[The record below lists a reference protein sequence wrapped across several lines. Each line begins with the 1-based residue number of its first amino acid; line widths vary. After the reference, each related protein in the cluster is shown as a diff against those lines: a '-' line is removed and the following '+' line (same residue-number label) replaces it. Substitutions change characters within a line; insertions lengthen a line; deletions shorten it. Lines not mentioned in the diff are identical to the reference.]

1 MNRPEV
7 LPTNPFTTRRTFVGA
22 GAAALAVGFCQALP
36 SAAFADTTSPNMLGP
51 LPGYSPQIG
60 TFVSQLTWMREAN
73 GVLTATKGLTQA
85 DLDYL
90 FDKNAN
96 SIGAL
101 MLHLAA
107 TETYYQMNTFDGMKW
122 DSWPGDIKKKWD
134 PAMDLGDAGRAT
146 IKGHDRDYYVNILHE
161 VREKTLAGFRTK
173 DDAWFLAADKGWPWG
188 PTNNLC
194 KWFHVCEHE
203 AHHTGQIAF
212 LRKRLP
218 GAKPD
223 TGSAVA
229 PNPLFLV
236 PVFSST
242 NCAAILH
249 RAQSCTGVLK
259 RSLSIGAVSNSA
271 RGPSPTMRP
280 SRIRITRSNT

>member
-1 MNRPEV
+1 MSSTDVSFPH
-7 LPTNPFTTRRTFVGA
+7 PFARRRFLGGTAATLAAGLAGTFPLSST
-22 GAAALAVGFCQALP
+22 AAAETVELNV
-36 SAAFADTTSPNMLGP
+36 LGP
-51 LPGYSPQIG
+51 RPGYSSQIG
-60 TFVSQLTWMREAN
+60 AFVSELTWMRDAN
-73 GVLTATKGLTQA
+73 GVLRATEKLSQA

-122 DSWPGDIKKKWD
+122 DSWSADIKKKWD
-134 PAMDLGDAGRAT
+134 AAMDLGDAGRAS

-161 VREKTLAGFRTK
+161 VREKTLAEFRK
-173 DDAWFLAADKGWPWG
+173 RDDAWFLAIDKNWPWG

-203 AHHTGQIAF
+203 AHHTGQIAL

-218 GAKPD
+218 GAKP
-223 TGSAVA
+223 
-229 PNPLFLV
+229 
-236 PVFSST
+236 SSE
-242 NCAAILH
+242 
-249 RAQSCTGVLK
+249 
-259 RSLSIGAVSNSA
+259 
-271 RGPSPTMRP
+271 
-280 SRIRITRSNT
+280 